1 MKVVK
6 IYYITDSEQPEQAIN
21 LMNELKD
28 LGLTF
33 IQKKGY
39 VFDENDEELVE
50 KIQALLFN
58 KYLSYDEIIIHIKNC
73 D

>member
-33 IQKKGY
+33 IQNKGY

>member
-21 LMNELKD
+21 LMNELEG

-33 IQKKGY
+33 IQNKGY